1 MEKLEYQEKD
11 GKVFCPLANKWLVAK
26 PEEKV
31 RQKYIC
37 ILVNDYGYSLDQM
50 AQEQKVNN
58 SQRGQGK
65 ARADIVIWKSKKD
78 KDDRKAAFIVVECK
92 AENVKIRVEDYYQ
105 GFNYAAWAHADFF
118 VTTNEKE
125 TKFFNVDPAFLPQK
139 LEEVIAIPT
148 AEDVD
153 NAQKIEQIKNQTKTF
168 TREEFTKTLQA
179 CHNIIRNNDKLS
191 PEAAFDEISKLLFMK
206 IRYERQQRGTKVFTK
221 AEYLSQA
228 DNYEKNLRPGLKAKG
243 IDQPYMQNLFDT
255 TKIEFKGDHLFED
268 NDEIKIRENSF
279 VQILEKLENYN
290 LSDTQDDVKGIAFE
304 QFLGTT
310 FRGEL
315 GQFFTPRTI
324 VDFMTEILDPQ
335 EGEIICDPTCGSG
348 GFLIKAFEYVREKIE
363 ADVRAQ
369 KEKLRASLEGDGFNS
384 KPENEQIEISDRI
397 DKMQTALNTELDTSI
412 EGSRMYQL
420 SRNCIYGTDANPR
433 MARTSKMNMI
443 MHGDGHGGVH
453 HHDGLLNVN
462 GIFEERFDVILTN
475 PPFGQNVDRNQLIS
489 VADRFTDEE
498 MKQKYK
504 AKYGK
509 YLPLKCA
516 TTNKEPDKWLLRN
529 GDFLIT
535 RTNGSKDLVG
545 KAAVFHGKDVYT
557 YASYLIRYRFDI
569 SIVLPEYVNILFMTQ
584 LVREQIAVMRRQGG
598 GQYNLN
604 SDEIGAIRIPVPSI
618 PEQQAIVAAY
628 DSAKDGANIYYDKG
642 QTLKEKAAA
651 DFEKC
656 IFA

>member
-1 MEKLEYQEKD
+1 MEKFEYQEKD

-148 AEDVD
+148 AENVD
-153 NAQKIEQIKNQTKTF
+153 NAQKIEQIKFNVQ
-168 TREEFTKTLQA
+168 
-179 CHNIIRNNDKLS
+179 KLS
-191 PEAAFDEISKLLFMK
+191 TLITPVKRRIKKADYDGILPVVSKIVFKSGEIIFRKENKTGMDLLYIKKGDLLVSSINFHQGAVA
-206 IRYERQQRGTKVFTK
+206 INNIGDFVCSTHYQSFSIDTTSVVP
-221 AEYLSQA
+221 EYLITV
-228 DNYEKNLRPGLKAKG
+228 LRSKSFINMVAGLKANG
-243 IDQPYMQNLFDT
+243 IKNESGYDFIGGFGIPVPPIPEQQEILKAYHT
-255 TKIEFKGDHLFED
+255 TLAEAGDNIAKGD
-268 NDEIKIRENSF
+268 SF
-279 VQILEKLENYN
+279 SDGL
-290 LSDTQDDVKGIAFE
+290 LSDIQSKVSTLKKQEHRIETLEAIMQIIPFAATRRWEVGYILKEGRLEDIYGSFKYKSYSIHELQTESLFGLSVK
-304 QFLGTT
+304 
-310 FRGEL
+310 
-315 GQFFTPRTI
+315 
-324 VDFMTEILDPQ
+324 
-335 EGEIICDPTCGSG
+335 
-348 GFLIKAFEYVREKIE
+348 
-363 ADVRAQ
+363 
-369 KEKLRASLEGDGFNS
+369 ASLEQ
-384 KPENEQIEISDRI
+384 KKEMIPV
-397 DKMQTALNTELDTSI
+397 L
-412 EGSRMYQL
+412 RM
-420 SRNCIYGTDANPR
+420 SN
-433 MARTSKMNMI
+433 
-443 MHGDGHGGVH
+443 V
-453 HHDGLLNVN
+453 VN
-462 GIFEERFDVILTN
+462 GEIDYSEL
-475 PPFGQNVDRNQLIS
+475 
-489 VADRFTDEE
+489 
-498 MKQKYK
+498 
-504 AKYGK
+504 K